1 MIGASR
7 RYCLALVGSFIGKLL
22 LTPIVRVSVNL
33 NSPWGPERRHKPDCF
48 IPPIGAAI
56 EAIVAR

>member
-33 NSPWGPERRHKPDCF
+33 NSPGVQSDVLGQIASFRPLVQP
-48 IPPIGAAI
+48 
-56 EAIVAR
+56 